1 MSMKSVLKIICLALA
16 LLVMVQAS
24 PTARAAEIDLQRT
37 GSVSVTLRDGNAPV
51 PGGIF
56 TLYHVADIAEV
67 SGRLEYRFLEAFT
80 GCGAELSDIHAEGL
94 AEHLAVYASANGVT
108 GTTKTAGA
116 NGRVTFPNLEL
127 GLYLI
132 VQEGRPAGYYGVA
145 PFLVSV
151 PLEGETGWVYQVD
164 ASPKVQPQPD
174 QPDDE
179 KLTVKKVWR
188 GGSDHRPESVT
199 VQLLRDGEVFD
210 TVVLS
215 QENGWRYSWE
225 GLDSSFRW
233 TVVEAQVPEGCT
245 VEYSTA
251 GMTITITN
259 TLPGKPEEPTTPER
273 PPLIQ
278 TGQLNWPIPILAGA
292 GMLLMVLGWLLT
304 REKDGKCEQE

>member
-233 TVVEAQVPEGCT
+233 TVVEAQVGGLHRGVFHSGNDHHHYQHP
-245 VEYSTA
+245 A
-251 GMTITITN
+251 GEARGAN
-259 TLPGKPEEPTTPER
+259 DPGAPAPDSNRSAE
-273 PPLIQ
+273 
-278 TGQLNWPIPILAGA
+278 LAHPHPGRGRNAPDGA
-292 GMLLMVLGWLLT
+292 GMAADPGKGW
-304 REKDGKCEQE
+304 QM